1 VLCCCMKVGESEKM
15 TIDKNNFLEYGVLTD
30 GTPSA
35 EFAKAELQDFIEK
48 CCGFRLGD
56 YDGQPH
62 YISLGEN
69 EHSRD
74 IIAEYDLSAL
84 NEEGFYLLSKD
95 GNVYIFGG
103 AKKSVI
109 FGTYEFL
116 ERYLGV
122 RFLADDCV
130 HTPASARLEIPEE
143 SVKRVPI
150 SPQRIYLS
158 YPAAENRAMS
168 LRYKFSA
175 DFTPDCSDLGIKN
188 KWYTKIPTSH
198 NSNCYV
204 PYERYKHSH
213 PEFFNVHCYNVFR
226 TLTVVELCYS
236 NGLTEDG
243 EWDESMETS
252 VLSVA
257 TDSMQRFM
265 EEDPSVEYFMFG
277 RADNEDCRCRC
288 PRCEKARE
296 KYGDA
301 GIMIVF
307 MNAIARKLRQ
317 RFAEKGKTFDK
328 KLVTFAYC
336 STVEPPVKDG
346 KPICKQVIPDEALY
360 IRYAPILAD
369 YAYGLE
375 DERQTEETRKQIAG
389 WSLLTKNIMIWD
401 YNVNYYDYFWYFPN
415 LSYLKENMKT
425 YQRMGAHYIMK
436 QGANN
441 VTPIW
446 HDDLHAYVSS
456 KLFWDVDADVNAL
469 VREYVSLYF
478 GPGAKK
484 VQAYI
489 DEMEAFY
496 EELKKGDFHLEV
508 SGHILK
514 QQYFTAELYPLA
526 MLQRQERMLG
536 EGIRAVENSGLP
548 QAEKATYSKRIKSV
562 LITPVRMIAKNAET
576 YFGEA
581 NVEYEDKYFALAD
594 DIGLEMSG
602 EAVPIYM
609 ELANNGATTYKII
622 TSENPTDDEKQAIA
636 LLQQYVLEKTGAQ
649 LPVHT
654 ENAVYPGHFEHAIM
668 IGKNLITNEF
678 YKQGLDLSEC
688 TYYIEAQGWCVFV
701 DSDCDVVGAVQAFI
715 DLCIRQGKDERVLQI
730 KSCKRVGKR

>member
-1 VLCCCMKVGESEKM
+1 MF
-15 TIDKNNFLEYGVLTD
+15 IDKNNFLQYGIVTD

-35 EFAKAELQDFIEK
+35 ELAKQELQTFIEK
-48 CCGFRLGD
+48 SCGFRLEA
-56 YDGQPH
+56 YDGQAH

-69 EHSRD
+69 AYSRD
-74 IIAEYDLSAL
+74 IIAGYDFSDL
-84 NEEGFYLLSKD
+84 NEEGFYILPKD
-95 GNVYIFGG
+95 GNVYIFG
-103 AKKSVI
+103 AAPKSVI
-109 FGTYEFL
+109 FGVYEFL
-116 ERYLGV
+116 EKYLGV
-122 RFLADDCV
+122 RFISTDCC
-130 HTPASARLEIPEE
+130 HTPKTDRLEIPEE
-143 SVKRVPI
+143 AIKRVPI
-150 SPQRIYLS
+150 SAQRLYLS
-158 YPAAENRAMS
+158 CTASENRPLS

-204 PYERYKHSH
+204 PYEKYKDSH
-213 PEFFNVHCYNVFR
+213 PEFFNVHCYNLFR

-236 NGLTEDG
+236 NGLTDDG
-243 EWDESMETS
+243 EWDESVETS

-257 TDSMQRFM
+257 TDSMMRFM
-265 EEDPSVEYFMFG
+265 EEDPSVKYFMFG

-288 PRCEKARE
+288 PRCERARE

-307 MNAIARKLRQ
+307 MNAIAKKLRQ
-317 RFAEKGKTFDK
+317 RFAQKGEPFDR
-328 KLVTFAYC
+328 KLVTFAYL

-369 YAYGLE
+369 YSCALE
-375 DERQTEETRKQIAG
+375 DEKQKEEIRRQIAG
-389 WSLLTKNIMIWD
+389 WSTLTKNLMIWD
-401 YNVNYYDYFWYFPN
+401 YNVNYNDYFWYFPN
-415 LSYLKENMKT
+415 LSYLKDNMKT

-441 VTPIW
+441 VSPIW
-446 HDDLHAYVSS
+446 HDELHAYVSS
-456 KLFWDVDADVNAL
+456 KLFWDIDADVNEL

-478 GPGAKK
+478 GPGADK

-489 DEMEAFY
+489 EEMEALY
-496 EELKKGDFHLEV
+496 EGLKKNGFYVEI
-508 SGHILK
+508 SGHVTE
-514 QQYFTAELYPLA
+514 QPYFSAELYPLA
-526 MLQRQERMLG
+526 MLQRQVQALE
-536 EGIRAVENSGLP
+536 EGIRAVEGSDLS
-548 QAEKATYSKRIKSV
+548 QAEKDAYIKRIKSV
-562 LITPVRMIAKNAET
+562 LITPLRMITKNAKT
-576 YFGEA
+576 YFGET
-581 NVEYEDKYFALAD
+581 NVAYEEKYWRIAD
-594 DIGLEMSG
+594 EIGVKMSG

-609 ELANNGATTYKII
+609 ELASNAATTYKII
-622 TSENPTDDEKQAIA
+622 TGQNPTEEEKRAVA
-636 LLQQYVLEKTGAQ
+636 LLQSFVLEKTGAL

-688 TYYIEAQGWCVFV
+688 SYYIEAQGWCVFV

-715 DLCIRQGKDERVLQI
+715 DLCLRQGADERSLEI
-730 KSCKRVGKR
+730 ISCKRVGKR

>member
-1 VLCCCMKVGESEKM
+1 MI
-15 TIDKNNFLEYGVLTD
+15 IDKNNYLEYGIVTD

-35 EFAKAELQDFIEK
+35 EFAKEELQSFVEK
-48 CCGFRLGD
+48 ACGFRLND
-56 YDGQPH
+56 YDGQAH
-62 YISLGEN
+62 YISLAEN
-69 EHSRD
+69 EYSRD
-74 IIAEYDLSAL
+74 IVAEYDLSSL
-84 NEEGFYLLSKD
+84 NGEGFYILTKD
-95 GNVYIFGG
+95 ENVYIFGA

-109 FGTYEFL
+109 FGVYELL

-122 RFLADDCV
+122 RFLAVDCC
-130 HTPASARLEIPEE
+130 HTPARDCLEIPEKE
-143 SVKRVPI
+143 VKCAPI

-175 DFTPDCSDLGIKN
+175 DFTPDCSDLGIEN

-204 PYERYKHSH
+204 PYEKYKDSH
-213 PEFFNVHCYNVFR
+213 PEFFNVHCYNLFR
-226 TLTVVELCYS
+226 TLTVIELCYS
-236 NGLTEDG
+236 NGLTDDG
-243 EWDESMETS
+243 EWDESVETS

-288 PRCEKARE
+288 PRCQKARE

-307 MNAIARKLRQ
+307 MNAIAKKLRQ
-317 RFAEKGKTFDK
+317 RFAEKGKVFDK
-328 KLVTFAYC
+328 KLITFAYC

-346 KPICKQVIPDEALY
+346 KPICKQVIPDESLY

-375 DERQTEETRKQIAG
+375 DERQTEETRRQIAG
-389 WSLLTKNIMIWD
+389 WSVLTKNIMIWD
-401 YNVNYYDYFWYFPN
+401 YNVNYHEYFWYFPN

-425 YQRMGAHYIMK
+425 YQRMNAHYIMK

-441 VTPIW
+441 VHPIW

-456 KLFWDVDADVNAL
+456 KLFWDVDADVDAL
-469 VREYVSLYF
+469 VKEYVSLYF
-478 GPGAKK
+478 GPGADK
-484 VQAYI
+484 VQGYI

-496 EELKKGDFHLEV
+496 EGLKKNGFSLEV
-508 SGHILK
+508 SGHIAK
-514 QQYFTAELYPLA
+514 QPYFSAELYPLE
-526 MLQRQERMLG
+526 MLQRQEQMLE
-536 EGIRAVENSGLP
+536 EGLLAIQNADLP
-548 QAEKATYSKRIKSV
+548 SAEKDAYIKRIKSV
-562 LITPVRMIAKNAET
+562 LITPLRMIAKNAES
-576 YFGEA
+576 YFGGVNIDYEQKYWRTADAIGVKMSAEA
-581 NVEYEDKYFALAD
+581 
-594 DIGLEMSG
+594 I
-602 EAVPIYM
+602 PIYM

-622 TSENPTDDEKQAIA
+622 TGQNPTEDEKRAVA
-636 LLQQYVLEKTGAQ
+636 LLQKYVQEKTGAL

-668 IGKNLITNEF
+668 VGKNLITNEF
-678 YKQGLDLSEC
+678 YKQGIDFSNC
-688 TYYIEAQGWCVFV
+688 SYYVEAQGWCVFV
-701 DSDCDVVGAVQAFI
+701 DSTCDVERAMWMFI
-715 DLCIRQGKDERVLQI
+715 DFCVRQGETERSLEI
-730 KSCKRVGKR
+730 MSCKRAV